1 VGLTGGIGSGKST
14 VAKLLAQWGATVLDA
29 DQISRN
35 MTQAQGEAI
44 SAIQDAFGA
53 DLITPEGALNRE
65 KMRSLVFSDPQAK
78 LQLES
83 ILHPRVESAL
93 LRLAQEATLQGQAL
107 IVLDIPLLAESK
119 RWLERLDRILVMDC
133 SEDTQVERV
142 MQRSQLSP
150 EQIMNIIRSQSS
162 RQNRLALADWVILND
177 HVSLLELEQ
186 KTRVVFEEALALA
199 KGNCSDK
206 LI

>member
-199 KGNCSDK
+199 KGTAATN
-206 LI
+206 